1 MAEKEFP
8 RVWTPE
14 CGMTYSEWYQQF
26 MQQLADGY
34 TPESYTNAKGEKV
47 NLTPEEVI
55 LDEGMEA
62 ARKMRTKVAKAVVI
76 PTVLTAVGVV
86 GALALTG
93 GLGFPAVIGGLGA
106 LPAGIIGG
114 AAGLAIGAAPTW
126 RTIAGAL
133 RMGTD
138 PEILMYRVQ
147 KLQKRQEQR
156 QVILEKQLERLE
168 QRRANMTPSEYKK
181 EHNRLMLKAD
191 KEMRKWELKSA
202 KIAVKTQKAIITHE
216 AHAGTTNSIYDKGV
230 VGWVNRRR
238 QQLGQIGDALTNDYF
253 TNRNEAKISAYQD
266 ITNMLNS
273 FGNKSNDA
281 RKSMGLKANDVIS
294 YSLQRSEDLRKKLDV
309 QVIEKVEQRDK
320 INTPKTGKE
329 AKDDV
334 YAYVNTR
341 LVSGKF
347 NIIEEVKNLNNS
359 NFTKEQKTE
368 IMSQIVSNT
377 NGFVDTSNAT
387 KMKQACKFFKD
398 MIDGNDF
405 AKTCNEN
412 PMFAG
417 RMALIY
423 NDPQFQ
429 NEFNKHITASMS
441 KSNEK
446 ERENTQTW
454 LQGLIHLN
462 EEMAKRN
469 KKVEAEKQ
477 RELKKQGKDAESR
490 VISAM
495 EQSQASGSPVQGMQK

>member
-14 CGMTYSEWYQQF
+14 CGMTYAEWYQQF
-26 MQQLADGY
+26 MQRLADGY
-34 TPESYTNAKGEKV
+34 TPESYSNAKGENIK
-47 NLTPEEVI
+47 LTPEEVI
-55 LDEGMEA
+55 LDEGRA
-62 ARKMRTKVAKAVVI
+62 ATSAMRGKVARAVAI

-106 LPAGIIGG
+106 LPASIIGG

-156 QVILEKQLERLE
+156 QVVRQKQLERLE

-181 EHNRLMLKAD
+181 EYDRLMLKID
-191 KEMRKWELKSA
+191 GEMRKWEKKGA
-202 KIAVKTQKAIITHE
+202 KIAIKTQKAIITHE

-238 QQLGQIGDALTNDYF
+238 QELGKVGDALTDDYF
-253 TNRNEAKISAYQD
+253 TNRNEAKIDAYQTVIEMID
-266 ITNMLNS
+266 S
-273 FGNKSNDA
+273 YGNKSNAD
-281 RKSMGLKANDVIS
+281 RKSMGLKSNDIIS
-294 YSLQRSEDLRKKLDV
+294 YSLKQSEQLRKKFDT
-309 QVIEKVEQRDK
+309 QVIEKMESRDR

-341 LVSGKF
+341 LVAGKF

-359 NFTKEQKTE
+359 NFTKEQKAE

-441 KSNEK
+441 KSNAK

-462 EEMAKRN
+462 GEMAKKN
-469 KKVEAEKQ
+469 KKAEAEKQ

-495 EQSQASGSPVQGMQK
+495 EQSQASGSPVQSR